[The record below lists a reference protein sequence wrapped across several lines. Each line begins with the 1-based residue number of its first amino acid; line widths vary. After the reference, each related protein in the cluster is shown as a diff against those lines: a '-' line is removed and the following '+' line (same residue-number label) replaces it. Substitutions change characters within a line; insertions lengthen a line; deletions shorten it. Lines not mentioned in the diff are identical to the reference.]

1 MASCSCFHLSCFVAS
16 INMVFLELKCI
27 PTLLWP
33 TAKIQ
38 QIFKVVC
45 PMFELRSRKSEVG
58 SRKSEVGSQKTEVG
72 SRKTEVE
79 SRKSKVR

>member
-33 TAKIQ
+33 IAKLQ
-38 QIFKVVC
+38 QIFKVER

-58 SRKSEVGSQKTEVG
+58 SRKSEVGS
-72 SRKTEVE
+72 RKSEDR
-79 SRKSKVR
+79 SRKSEDGS